1 MPEIDLSAIPWSV
14 VIRAQE
20 DPDFALRLLDTA
32 TREEA
37 HSDPDLGLSEA
48 QLGDLLPVLDE
59 VAQLSFQD
67 AIQQLRDQ
75 AGVSIK

>member
-1 MPEIDLSAIPWSV
+1 MPDFNLSDIPWSV
-14 VIRAQE
+14 VLKAQE

-37 HSDPDLGLSEA
+37 LSGLGLSEE
-48 QLGDLLPVLDE
+48 QLGDLRPILDE
-59 VAQLSFQD
+59 VARMSFQE
-67 AIQQLRDQ
+67 AIQTLRDQ